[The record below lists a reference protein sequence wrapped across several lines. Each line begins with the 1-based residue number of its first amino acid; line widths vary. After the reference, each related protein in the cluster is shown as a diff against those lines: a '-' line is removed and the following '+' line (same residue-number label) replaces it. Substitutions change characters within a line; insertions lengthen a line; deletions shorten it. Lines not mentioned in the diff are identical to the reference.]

1 MCWNSIW
8 RWMRSSLKRRG
19 CNVNKRHLNISLQLI
34 EGCALAV
41 GLVLGTT
48 ALLWLIGRSL
58 LGEGVIALLYLVP
71 IGWSTTRWG
80 QLPGVCAALAAAL
93 CFDFFFIPPFLTFA
107 VGSLEG
113 WLLLIIFMVVAT
125 VIVGRIYYGLQRA
138 HLREREALFM
148 YELST
153 SLAGART
160 LDMIARTLS
169 RQVQQLLQAELVQ
182 TVIETDPSTPMMVST
197 PALATPIEQPD
208 LVLPLLAPHKFE
220 GEIRVWHGRTP
231 LPPANGILLQNV
243 TEQGALAIERVQAVD
258 AELAALRNSLAAV
271 NEPGAAS

>member
-1 MCWNSIW
+1 M
-8 RWMRSSLKRRG
+8 
-19 CNVNKRHLNISLQLI
+19 NKWHLNISLQLI

-41 GLVLGTT
+41 GLVLGAT
-48 ALLWLIGRSL
+48 ALFWLIGRNL

-113 WLLLIIFMVVAT
+113 WLLLIIFLVVAT
-125 VIVGRIYYGLQRA
+125 VIVGRIQYGLQRA
-138 HLREREALFM
+138 HVREREALFM

-160 LDMIARTLS
+160 QDTIAHTLA
-169 RQVQQLLQAELVQ
+169 RQLQQLLQAALVQ
-182 TVIETDPSTPMMVST
+182 VLVETDPP
-197 PALATPIEQPD
+197 ATPIVVSVPTADAAAERPD
-208 LVLPLLAPHKFE
+208 LVLPLLAPHKFV
-220 GEIRVWHGRTP
+220 GEIRLWRGSTP

-243 TEQGALAIERVQAVD
+243 TEQGALAIERVQAAD
-258 AELAALRNSLAAV
+258 AELAALRNSLAAI
-271 NEPGAAS
+271 NEPSVAR

>member
-1 MCWNSIW
+1 
-8 RWMRSSLKRRG
+8 
-19 CNVNKRHLNISLQLI
+19 
-34 EGCALAV
+34 
-41 GLVLGTT
+41 
-48 ALLWLIGRSL
+48 
-58 LGEGVIALLYLVP
+58 
-71 IGWSTTRWG
+71 
-80 QLPGVCAALAAAL
+80 
-93 CFDFFFIPPFLTFA
+93 
-107 VGSLEG
+107 
-113 WLLLIIFMVVAT
+113 

-197 PALATPIEQPD
+197 PTLATPIEQPD

-220 GEIRVWHGRTP
+220 GEIRVWHGRTS